1 MSEQQLNSLRKS
13 LMKGSS
19 QVVTVNLEE
28 ENTIVKESP
37 TKMKVS
43 PSDGDFGQQS

>member
-19 QVVTVNLEE
+19 QVVTVNLEDE
-28 ENTIVKESP
+28 TIVKESP
-37 TKMKVS
+37 KKMKLS
-43 PSDGDFGQQS
+43 PSDGNFGQQS